1 MDKTSSAPN
10 ELSTILDK
18 VCRFRSGILNTLFYL
33 VYHSEGKLDTRVK
46 YLLEVFLTGG
56 ILTELCLYIW
66 PYSYFLP
73 PFFVKP
79 FYLYISL
86 WFHKKTNPFHR
97 FLCDFIYQ
105 CSFEYLHKFVTE
117 NNSPI
122 LRWVLQHVLDKREQ
136 FNHICLY
143 CTVHLALNNF

>member
-56 ILTELCLYIW
+56 ILTKLCLYIW

-79 FYLYISL
+79 FY
-86 WFHKKTNPFHR
+86 
-97 FLCDFIYQ
+97 
-105 CSFEYLHKFVTE
+105 
-117 NNSPI
+117 PI
-122 LRWVLQHVLDKREQ
+122 H
-136 FNHICLY
+136 F
-143 CTVHLALNNF
+143 ALVSQKD